1 MITKGSVRSLQES
14 TMRHSVSKIA
24 VIRQS
29 HYLELAL
36 HVLCALCSAGIILIC
51 NPKIEAEERF
61 KLLGRE
67 SAIVDSDSIRVRD
80 LVEAPSSTASQHD
93 SDHLNEILSV
103 TVEQSPALG
112 QDKIITGEQ
121 VIAAIRRAGI
131 DTQSFWYSFPRNLV
145 IHRQGRE
152 LSEVEAKA
160 FLEQQ
165 RELLRDGSEIKNL
178 FFEGARFVPSGE
190 ISLSLGKTERAADGA
205 HSAELLATSQTGS
218 ASTVKV
224 KLYVDSFNEVLIA
237 SRAVARGE
245 ILREGDFERARLN
258 IRSVPARAA
267 VDEADVLGLEAKRAI
282 SAGRIIQSEDLKLPN
297 LIQAGKQITL
307 KYEKGRLVA
316 TVLVIALE
324 SGAAGDYIRV
334 RNEDS
339 KKVLTAKV
347 VSEGLVEVKAQ

>member
-1 MITKGSVRSLQES
+1 MRLGSP
-14 TMRHSVSKIA
+14 KI
-24 VIRQS
+24 IELGQLS
-29 HYLELAL
+29 YLEIAL
-36 HVLCALCSAGIILIC
+36 YLLSALCSAAVILVGST
-51 NPKIEAEERF
+51 KVEAEERF

-67 SAIVDSDSIRVRD
+67 SAIVDSETIRVRD
-80 LVEAPSSTASQHD
+80 LVEIQSSSSSQHEA
-93 SDHLNEILSV
+93 DHLEEILSV
-103 TVEQSPALG
+103 SVEQSPALG
-112 QDKIITGEQ
+112 QDRIITGEQ
-121 VIAAIRRAGI
+121 VISAIRTAGI

-152 LSEVEAKA
+152 LSDVEAKA

-165 RELLRDGSEIKNL
+165 RELLKDGAEIKNL
-178 FFEGARFVPSGE
+178 FFEGSRFVPSGE
-190 ISLSLGKTERAADGA
+190 ISLSLGRFERSVDGS
-205 HSAELLATSQTGS
+205 HSAELLATSKKGS
-218 ASTVKV
+218 TSTIKV
-224 KLYVDSFNEVLIA
+224 KLYVDSFNEVLVA

-258 IRSVPARAA
+258 VRSVPAKAA
-267 VDEADVLGLEAKRAI
+267 VDEAEILGLEAKRAI

-297 LIQAGKQITL
+297 VIQAGKQVTL

-339 KKVLTAKV
+339 KKVITAKV

>member
-1 MITKGSVRSLQES
+1 MRLGSPKVTVLSQFS
-14 TMRHSVSKIA
+14 
-24 VIRQS
+24 
-29 HYLELAL
+29 YLELAFYL
-36 HVLCALCSAGIILIC
+36 LCALFSAVVMLVASA
-51 NPKIEAEERF
+51 KVEAEERF

-67 SAIVDSDSIRVRD
+67 SAIVDSETIRVKD
-80 LVEAPSSTASQHD
+80 LVEVPSTSGSQHEA
-93 SDHLNEILSV
+93 DHLDEILSV
-103 TVEQSPALG
+103 IVDESPALG
-112 QDKIITGEQ
+112 QDRIITGEQ
-121 VIAAIRRAGI
+121 VISAIRRAGI

-152 LSEVEAKA
+152 LSDVEAKA

-165 RELLRDGSEIKNL
+165 RELLKDGAEIKNL
-178 FFEGARFVPSGE
+178 FFEGSRFVPSGE
-190 ISLSLGKTERAADGA
+190 ISLSLGRFERSVDGS
-205 HSAELLATSQTGS
+205 HSAELVATSQKGS
-218 ASTVKV
+218 TSTVKV

-258 IRSVPARAA
+258 VRSVPAKAA
-267 VDEADVLGLEAKRAI
+267 VNEADILGFEAKRAI

-297 LIQAGKQITL
+297 VIQAGKQVTL

-339 KKVLTAKV
+339 KKVITAKV